1 MLRSIRPRER
11 FGDYQLMRQIAT
23 GGMAEIF
30 EARREGAHGFTRRV
44 AIKRILPHLRAEPN
58 LVQMFCN
65 EARVQA
71 SLSHPNVVEVLD
83 FGEVEGRLFIALEYV
98 DGTTVAGLM
107 KAMFNRRRTVELPV
121 VLYIVNEVLRG
132 LSYLH
137 DARDALDRPLGL
149 VHRDIAPN
157 NVLIGRVGEIKIA
170 DFGIIFSRLGARR
183 TAPGELRGKV
193 GYISPEQVRGE
204 APDARSDLFSLAVMA
219 AEMLT
224 GKALF
229 QGESMPEVLQSLTS
243 GDLSILRTYGVHLPV
258 SVRDVLTRALAMDPA
273 QRYKSAAHF
282 SRDVEC
288 LQHSL
293 GVSMGAY
300 SFTEWLADMGLLRLS
315 STVTPVRR
323 R

>member
-1 MLRSIRPRER
+1 
-11 FGDYQLMRQIAT
+11 MRQIAT

-258 SVRDVLTRALAMDPA
+258 SVGDV
-273 QRYKSAAHF
+273 
-282 SRDVEC
+282 
-288 LQHSL
+288 
-293 GVSMGAY
+293 
-300 SFTEWLADMGLLRLS
+300 
-315 STVTPVRR
+315 
-323 R
+323 